1 MLYLSLN
8 LPTKRSSNKVESI
21 PTAQVRRRRGSIQ
34 RILETFLKENEQET
48 VEKKKKG
55 ENEEI
60 INAKKFVSVG
70 FKRVSIKK
78 KKKRIKLERTIDI
91 FYYAPIFFFLFFPLP
106 RLFNF
111 FNFFSK

>member
-48 VEKKKKG
+48 VEKKKGG
-55 ENEEI
+55 ERGNNKCEE
-60 INAKKFVSVG
+60 V
-70 FKRVSIKK
+70 RV
-78 KKKRIKLERTIDI
+78 RR
-91 FYYAPIFFFLFFPLP
+91 F
-106 RLFNF
+106 
-111 FNFFSK
+111 